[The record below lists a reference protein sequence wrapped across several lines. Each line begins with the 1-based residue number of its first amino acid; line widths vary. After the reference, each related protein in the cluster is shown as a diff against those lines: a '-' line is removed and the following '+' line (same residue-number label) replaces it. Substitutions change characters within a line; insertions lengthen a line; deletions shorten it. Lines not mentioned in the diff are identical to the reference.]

1 MLTDHPDP
9 VSSVIPNHWRM
20 RRERSGEATEPEP
33 RTATAV
39 QLTADGVNAHE
50 SGFDIRTGWAGRSH

>member
-1 MLTDHPDP
+1 
-9 VSSVIPNHWRM
+9 M
-20 RRERSGEATEPEP
+20 RRERSGETTEPES
-33 RTATAV
+33 RTVTAV